1 MKKFVIGIEIFIVV
15 ILGFTT
21 FAVAAPVEGTDGVG
35 AGKSSILTPDSVKP
49 TADTDAQK
57 DLKDIG
63 GKIIG
68 GIQSVG
74 TVISVMILVV
84 LGIKYMLG
92 SAEERAEYK
101 KTMIP
106 YLIGSVLIFGAV
118 TIASMV
124 YDFSSSI

>member
-1 MKKFVIGIEIFIVV
+1 MKKFIMGIEIFIVI
-15 ILGFTT
+15 ILGFAT
-21 FAVAAPVEGTDGVG
+21 FAIATPIEGTDTVGVG
-35 AGKSSILTPDSVKP
+35 KGSILTPDSVTP

-57 DLKDIG
+57 DLQNIG

-68 GIQSVG
+68 GLQSVG
-74 TVISVMILVV
+74 TVVSVMILVV

-92 SAEERAEYK
+92 SAEEKAEYK

-124 YDFSSSI
+124 YNFSSSI